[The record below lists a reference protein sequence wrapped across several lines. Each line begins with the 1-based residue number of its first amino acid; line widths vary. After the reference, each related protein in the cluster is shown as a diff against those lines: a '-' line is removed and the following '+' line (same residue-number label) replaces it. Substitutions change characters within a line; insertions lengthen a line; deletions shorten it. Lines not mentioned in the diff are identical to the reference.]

1 MGLFFLFFFIIIFI
15 IYFIFYLCML
25 LTFIFVCVCLCGFFV
40 SMGRVFLTGGGC
52 VVSCNGTKDKNSI
65 KQIVACVVCYS
76 GSKYGTYFLI
86 TRVYCGFRP
95 WKQHV
100 SHPRPCPKIAPHPF
114 FILFFILKISNKK
127 TAPKHFRA
135 RVVSMRVSSR
145 CTICLKPNI
154 RFSF

>member
-1 MGLFFLFFFIIIFI
+1 M
-15 IYFIFYLCML
+15 
-25 LTFIFVCVCLCGFFV
+25 

-95 WKQHV
+95 
-100 SHPRPCPKIAPHPF
+100 
-114 FILFFILKISNKK
+114 
-127 TAPKHFRA
+127 
-135 RVVSMRVSSR
+135 
-145 CTICLKPNI
+145 
-154 RFSF
+154 